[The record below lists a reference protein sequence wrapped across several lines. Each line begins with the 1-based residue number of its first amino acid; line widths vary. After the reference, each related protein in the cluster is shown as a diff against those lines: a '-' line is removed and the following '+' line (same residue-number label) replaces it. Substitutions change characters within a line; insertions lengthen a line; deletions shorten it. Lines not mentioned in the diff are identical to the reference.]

1 MAISK
6 TKNDEAK
13 AKEKTKTKEKVEKT
27 SAVKVKSDKKTAVPE
42 KNTTLKSKKDDE
54 KSVKKQ
60 GSSSVEAADKK
71 PLKIPVKTI
80 TNKDKKE
87 NEARPEVKKSSEKKT
102 GIKEQSDVSVKTKA
116 SVKIKSAAAVKSEK
130 PESKTKPAVKALKK
144 GAGQAASKAKTA
156 LKKAAAEKTPAK
168 ARAREVKKVV
178 VKTPLTKPESMNV
191 ISSDVENLYGKHY
204 IINTSQELP
213 ESYGKNRLIT
223 LVRDPE
229 WLYTFWDVATETVD
243 GVKKAMGAK
252 EFGESKRILRVYNND
267 GGGRDYSDIEL
278 SDTAS
283 SWYIHVKP
291 EAAYVLELGYRTK
304 KGDFYKLAASNDI
317 ATPPNS
323 ISESKDEK
331 WMVKD
336 GVFEKIYELSG
347 GSQLGMSSADLMQA
361 MARGMNPEEFSQ
373 LISRGI
379 SSETLSSQF
388 GVEKARQEE
397 KVKKQRK
404 FWMVLNTELIV
415 YGATE
420 PDASVTLMGKAV
432 KLRPDGTFS
441 IRMALPDGDID
452 IPAIGVSADK
462 IDEIT
467 ITPEVHKRTHYSK
480 KEKEL
485 SL

>member
-6 TKNDEAK
+6 TKKDEAK
-13 AKEKTKTKEKVEKT
+13 AKEKTKVEKT
-27 SAVKVKSDKKTAVPE
+27 FAVKVNSGKKTAGPE
-42 KNTTLKSKKDDE
+42 KKPTLKSKKEDE

-60 GSSSVEAADKK
+60 SSSLVEAADKK
-71 PLKIPVKTI
+71 PLKTPVKTI

-87 NEARPEVKKSSEKKT
+87 NEVKPEVKKSSEKKT
-102 GIKEQSDVSVKTKA
+102 GIKERSDVSVKTKA
-116 SVKIKSAAAVKSEK
+116 SVKSKSAAAVKSEK
-130 PESKTKPAVKALKK
+130 SESKTKSAVKAVKK
-144 GAGQAASKAKTA
+144 GAKPAAPKAKQA
-156 LKKAAAEKTPAK
+156 LKKAAAEKTPIKAK
-168 ARAREVKKVV
+168 AREVKKVV
-178 VKTPLTKPESMNV
+178 VKTPLTKPESMSV

-229 WLYTFWDVATETVD
+229 WLYTFWDVASETVD
-243 GVKKAMGAK
+243 VVKKVMGAK
-252 EFGESKRILRVYNND
+252 EFGESKRVLRIYNND
-267 GGGRDYSDIEL
+267 GGARDYSDIVL
-278 SDTAS
+278 SDTAC
-283 SWYIHVKP
+283 SWYVHVKP
-291 EAAYVLELGYRTK
+291 EATYVLELGYLSK

-317 ATPPNS
+317 ATPSNS

-388 GVEKARQEE
+388 GAEKARQEE
-397 KVKKQRK
+397 EVKKQRK

-452 IPAIGVSADK
+452 IPAVGVSADK

-467 ITPEVHKRTHYSK
+467 ITPEVHKRTQYSK
-480 KEKEL
+480 KEKEN

>member
-1 MAISK
+1 MAIGK
-6 TKNDEAK
+6 TKKDEAK
-13 AKEKTKTKEKVEKT
+13 ANEKTKVEKT
-27 SAVKVKSDKKTAVPE
+27 SAVKVKSGNKTAGNDKKPA
-42 KNTTLKSKKDDE
+42 LKSKKEDE
-54 KSVKKQ
+54 KPVKKQ
-60 GSSSVEAADKK
+60 RSSSIEAADKK
-71 PLKIPVKTI
+71 PLKTPVKTV
-80 TNKDKKE
+80 TKKDKKE
-87 NEARPEVKKSSEKKT
+87 NEAKPEIIKASEKKT
-102 GIKEQSDVSVKTKA
+102 EIKERSGVNVKTKA
-116 SVKIKSAAAVKSEK
+116 SVKIKSSAAAKYEKS
-130 PESKTKPAVKALKK
+130 ESKTKPAVKSGKK
-144 GAGQAASKAKTA
+144 DAKPAVSKTKQA
-156 LKKAAAEKTPAK
+156 LKKAAAEKKPVKAK
-168 ARAREVKKVV
+168 TREVKKVV
-178 VKTPLTKPESMNV
+178 VKTPLTKPESMSV

-229 WLYTFWDVATETVD
+229 WLYTFWDVATETVA

-252 EFGESKRILRVYNND
+252 EFGESKRILRVYNSD
-267 GGGRDYSDIEL
+267 GGIRDYSDIEL

-283 SWYIHVKP
+283 SWYVHVKP
-291 EAAYVLELGYRTK
+291 EAAYVLELGYLSK

-317 ATPPNS
+317 ATPSNS
-323 ISESKDEK
+323 ISESNDKK

-347 GSQLGMSSADLMQA
+347 GSRLGMSSADLMQA

-388 GVEKARQEE
+388 GAEKVRQEE
-397 KVKKQRK
+397 EVKKQRK

-420 PDASVTLMGKAV
+420 PDASVTLMGKAI

-452 IPAIGVSADK
+452 IPAVGVSADK

-480 KEKEL
+480 KEKEI
-485 SL
+485 SR

>member
-6 TKNDEAK
+6 IKNDEAK
-13 AKEKTKTKEKVEKT
+13 AKEKTKTKAKVKML
-27 SAVKVKSDKKTAVPE
+27 SALKAKSDKKTAGPE
-42 KNTTLKSKKDDE
+42 KNTE
-54 KSVKKQ
+54 
-60 GSSSVEAADKK
+60 
-71 PLKIPVKTI
+71 
-80 TNKDKKE
+80 
-87 NEARPEVKKSSEKKT
+87 
-102 GIKEQSDVSVKTKA
+102 IKEQSGVSVKSKA
-116 SVKIKSAAAVKSEK
+116 KRSVKNNSAAAKSEK
-130 PESKTKPAVKALKK
+130 SNAASKLKPAAKAVKK
-144 GAGQAASKAKTA
+144 GGGQAALKTKTA
-156 LKKAAAEKTPAK
+156 LKKAADEKAPAK
-168 ARAREVKKVV
+168 AKAPEVKKVV
-178 VKTPLTKPESMNV
+178 VKTPPAKPELMNV

-204 IINTSQELP
+204 IINTSHELP

-229 WLYTFWDVATETVD
+229 WLYTFWDVAGETINE
-243 GVKKAMGAK
+243 VKKAIGSK
-252 EFGESKRILRVYNND
+252 EFGESKKILRVYNSD
-267 GGGRDYSDIEL
+267 GGGRQYSDIEL
-278 SDTAS
+278 SDTAC

-317 ATPPNS
+317 ATPPNN

-347 GSQLGMSSADLMQA
+347 GLHSGMSSADLMQA

-388 GVEKARQEE
+388 GAEKSRLEE
-397 KVKKQRK
+397 EVKKQRK

-420 PDASVTLMGKAV
+420 PDASVTIMGKAV

-441 IRMALPDGDID
+441 IRMALPDGEID
-452 IPAIGVSADK
+452 IPVTGVSADK

-480 KEKEL
+480 KEKES